1 MDVVLTYNDKRYVV
15 TPRLVADA
23 ESYRL
28 YIAHDEAAG
37 IEYLVQIASG
47 LEHNGLLDQAA
58 VTLGKLKRTAEI
70 FEAKYAE
77 ENPDD
82 RWLDMRLFPSLEASF
97 EVETQEGRR
106 ANILAF
112 AGIDDITKLVPL
124 SSYRHAH
131 KRVELPTSAWILG
144 RILKLL
150 GLAHACGISPPS
162 LGGNNVLIYPDQH
175 RVFVVDWVNAKR
187 HSGIIP
193 DEEAAS
199 DIAKAARAVFSAVG
213 GDPITLDF
221 PHDAEGGEQ
230 YITLLRQLA
239 MQQEHDAHRA
249 HIEFYRV
256 VHALFG
262 REFRPFQT
270 RPL

>member
-1 MDVVLTYNDKRYVV
+1 VDVILPHNDTRYVV
-15 TPRLVADA
+15 TSLIADA
-23 ESYRL
+23 VSYRL

-37 IEYLVQIASG
+37 TKHLVQIASE
-47 LEHNGLLDQAA
+47 LEHNNLVDQAA
-58 VTLGKLKRTAEI
+58 VTLGKLKRTADL
-70 FEAKYAE
+70 FEARYAE
-77 ENPDD
+77 ENPDA
-82 RWLDMRLFPSLEASF
+82 RPLGCEKLFPSLEASF

-106 ANILAF
+106 ANILTLL
-112 AGIDDITKLVPL
+112 GIDNITKLVPL
-124 SSYRHAH
+124 SNYRREH

-162 LGGNNVLIYPDQH
+162 IGGGNVLIEPDEH
-175 RVFVVDWVNAKR
+175 RVIVINWINAKK
-187 HSGIIP
+187 HFGAIP
-193 DEEAAS
+193 EEEAAS

-213 GDPITLDF
+213 GDPMTLDF

-230 YITLLRQLA
+230 YIKLLRRLA
-239 MQQEHDAHRA
+239 TQQEHDAHRA
-249 HIEFYRV
+249 HVEFYDKV
-256 VHALFG
+256 YALFG